1 MTSQTWR
8 IDVYSKVKQSDEE
21 RDDKCKGWPA
31 IAAVIASY

>member
-21 RDDKCKGWPA
+21 KDEKSKGWPA
-31 IAAVIASY
+31 AIAAAML